1 MKRIRRYIAQF
12 VHLVRAQLGEWSLNP
27 TKNPEMVPMVIYLAV
42 LVFLN
47 ISLSHQADEK
57 VREIK
62 QLESELKEKK
72 SAFIHTRIQRN
83 EATKL
88 SSLQTDLSQT
98 GLAVDPSTTYIME
111 VKP

>member
-1 MKRIRRYIAQF
+1 MKRIRKYIAQF
-12 VHLVRAQLGEWSLNP
+12 VQLVRVQLAEWSLNP

-62 QLESELKEKK
+62 QLEGELKEKK
-72 SAFIHTRIQRN
+72 SAFIHMRIQRN

-88 SSLQTDLSQT
+88 SSLQTELNEK
-98 GLAVDPSTTYIME
+98 GLAVDPSTTYILE
-111 VKP
+111 VEP

>member
-1 MKRIRRYIAQF
+1 MKRIRKYIAQF
-12 VHLVRAQLGEWSLNP
+12 VQLVRAQLGEWSLNP

-62 QLESELKEKK
+62 QLEGELKEKK
-72 SAFIHTRIQRN
+72 SAFIHMRIQRN

-88 SSLQTDLSQT
+88 SSLQIELSEK
-98 GLAVDPSTTYIME
+98 GLAVDPSTTYILE
-111 VKP
+111 VEP

>member
-1 MKRIRRYIAQF
+1 MKRIRRYIVQF
-12 VHLVRAQLGEWSLNP
+12 VQLVRAQLGEWSLNP
-27 TKNPEMVPMVIYLAV
+27 TKNPEMVPTVIYLAV

-62 QLESELKEKK
+62 QLEGELKEKK
-72 SAFIHTRIQRN
+72 SAFIHMRIQRN

-88 SSLQTDLSQT
+88 SSLQTELSEK
-98 GLAVDPSTTYIME
+98 GLAVDPSTTYILE
-111 VKP
+111 VEP